1 MGLPEIF
8 ISFETA
14 ALSAIKR
21 SGRGVVALAISDAT
35 EGGETLK
42 AYRSLAEVE
51 SGKFTAANYRFIK
64 WCFEAGPS
72 KVIVLR
78 VGEDEDDDE
87 GAAEAAAFH
96 TLSALTFDYLAAP
109 ALTQATAISYVKS
122 QRESGRGIKLVTANA
137 TAPDH
142 EGIIN
147 LCVSDLTLTDGA
159 MTAADYCGRIAGLLA
174 ATPLTR
180 SATYA
185 KLPEVVSCTL
195 SDDPDE
201 DIDDGKLI
209 LVADGEG
216 FCLGRAV
223 NSLTTLTAAHGAP
236 FQKIKIVDGI
246 DLVRSDIAKTFRE
259 SYIGNVLND
268 YDNKLLLVTAINAY
282 FKGLAGDVLDKTAD
296 NACFVSLAGQRGWL
310 ESHGIDTSE
319 MSDAEILHANTGS
332 EVFLEATLTFC
343 DAMEDLSLKIAM

>member
-14 ALSAIKR
+14 ALSAVKR
-21 SGRGVVALAISDAT
+21 SSRGVVALAISDAT
-35 EGGETLK
+35 SGGETLATYRALSEVPK
-42 AYRSLAEVE
+42 A
-51 SGKFTAANYRFIK
+51 KFTEANYRLLSL
-64 WCFEAGPS
+64 CFLAAPS

-78 VGEDEDDDE
+78 VGADEDD
-87 GAAEAAAFH
+87 AYTALNA
-96 TLSALTFDYLAAP
+96 LSFDYLAAP
-109 ALTQATAISYVKS
+109 ALTQATVISYVKS
-122 QRESGRGIKLVTANA
+122 ERAAGRGIKLVTANA

-147 LCVSDLTLTDGA
+147 FCASDLVLTDGA
-159 MTAADYCGRIAGLLA
+159 MTAANYCARIAGLLA
-174 ATPLTR
+174 AMPLTR

-185 KLPEVVSCTL
+185 KLPEIVSCTL

-209 LVADGEG
+209 VVADGEG

-223 NSLTTLTAAHGAP
+223 NSLTTLTTDHGAP

-246 DLVRSDIAKTFRE
+246 DLIRTDIARTFRE
-259 SYIGNVLND
+259 SYIGTVLND

-282 FKGLAGDVLDKTAD
+282 FKGLAGDVLDKTAE
-296 NACFVSLAGQRGWL
+296 NECFVSLDGQRTWL
-310 ESHGIDTSE
+310 ESHGTDTSE
-319 MSDAEILHANTGS
+319 MTDAQILRANTGS
-332 EVFLEATLTFC
+332 EVFLEAALTFC